1 MLTPEESTS
10 AISHRP
16 RDGSLTQSP
25 PETELGGESP
35 NARIT
40 RDATVNEDVATRRA
54 LQMITSLTV
63 QPTTDPQTLQLAP
76 NVGHKLMKADVVKA
90 CTMTT
95 AVKAMMTM
103 RRVATL
109 R

>member
-35 NARIT
+35 NARVT
-40 RDATVNEDVATRRA
+40 RGAVVSEDVATRRA
-54 LQMITSLTV
+54 LQMMTSLTV
-63 QPTTDPQTLQLAP
+63 QPTADPQTLQFTR
-76 NVGHKLMKADVVKA
+76 V
-90 CTMTT
+90 TMTHIY
-95 AVKAMMTM
+95 
-103 RRVATL
+103 RLIHQR
-109 R
+109 